1 VSPKLGDPVR
11 PVFVPLPKSSNI
23 KIGRTFCALQALPF
37 HLNLVAIILASGEH
51 PNPGNVIPKQHR
63 DIHPPMLPSVT
74 HPAVFVFTYKYV
86 GYQKNDMKP
95 QCPPK
100 KQ

>member
-11 PVFVPLPKSSNI
+11 PVFVPLPKI
-23 KIGRTFCALQALPF
+23 KVGRTFCALQALPF
-37 HLNLVAIILASGEH
+37 HLVAILASGEH

-95 QCPPK
+95 
-100 KQ
+100 

>member
-11 PVFVPLPKSSNI
+11 PVFVPLPKI
-23 KIGRTFCALQALPF
+23 KVGRTFCALQALPF
-37 HLNLVAIILASGEH
+37 HLVAILASGEH

-63 DIHPPMLPSVT
+63 DIHPPMLPSVP

-95 QCPPK
+95 
-100 KQ
+100 